1 MKRLLT
7 LCSLLAV
14 VGAARAVPQAGTGAP
29 AAAQSSSV
37 AASPEQYRATV
48 TTYCTGCHNA
58 RAKTGGLAL
67 DAMNFDAVANDA
79 VVWEKVVRKLRGRL
93 MPPPGAKQPSQQE
106 VDTLVGWLEG
116 RLDSAPQGPKT
127 GHVPIQRL
135 DRTEYAAS
143 VKALLGVDINV
154 KDVLPQDVEVEGFD
168 NIASALT
175 VSPAFVDQYV
185 SAARLIARQAVG
197 GPVLDD
203 VKYTL
208 AANRNPEGMPL
219 GLRDGMMFKHN
230 FPADGEYRINIL
242 FPDQTVGLY
251 TGTLENESTVV
262 IMVDGKIMFKKP
274 IGGLADLTLNN
285 RKAGDGRALI
295 MERFTKIPIQVQAGV
310 RTIVVG
316 FVERSRFESTDAF
329 SGGGRS
335 GYPGLGDVE
344 ILGPYNS
351 TGVSSPSR
359 ALIYVCN
366 PKTAGE
372 AVCAKQIAENLA
384 KRAFR
389 RPVTEADTTR
399 LMPFYEAGRKDGG
412 SFDQGVERLVTSVLA
427 SPDFL
432 YRAIRTPE
440 TTKEGALS
448 DLELA
453 SRLSFFLWNT
463 GPDKELLDL
472 AATKSLSRPATF
484 DAQVKRMLGDPKASS
499 LVSSFSMK
507 WLGLN
512 SLDSV
517 KPDPAVFPGFNE
529 QLRKDFLMEAELFIG
544 SILLEDRSIIDLMT
558 ADHTFVNDRLARHY
572 GIQGITGNQFRRV
585 TLEDKNR
592 FGLLGKAAVLMK
604 TSYGNRTSPVL
615 RGAWILD
622 RLMGTPPS
630 PPPPSVESNLAEPSA
645 EQPKT
650 VRARLEQ
657 HRDKPLCRQC
667 HGVIDPTGLALE
679 NFDSIGQFRTVDR
692 QAVNAP
698 IDASS
703 VLPNG
708 VAINGPVEMREQL
721 AGRPAM
727 FAQTFTEKLMMY
739 GINRELEYYD
749 MPQVRGIVH
758 NAAKD
763 NYKLS
768 SIVLGI
774 VHSDAFRKQGPIP
787 KGKEVAAK

>member
-1 MKRLLT
+1 MKRLFT
-7 LCSLLAV
+7 VCALLAAV
-14 VGAARAVPQAGTGAP
+14 TVSRAMPQAGRATP
-29 AAAQSSSV
+29 AAPQTGPAVAGSS
-37 AASPEQYRATV
+37 EQYHALV
-48 TTYCTGCHNA
+48 TTYCTGCHNT

-67 DAMNFDAVANDA
+67 DVMNFDAVANDA
-79 VVWEKVVRKLRGRL
+79 QVWEKVVRKLRGRL

-106 VDTLVGWLEG
+106 VDTLVGWLEV
-116 RLDSAPQGPKT
+116 RLDTDPQGPKA

-135 DRTEYAAS
+135 NRTEYAAS

-154 KDVLPQDVEVEGFD
+154 KDVLPQDVEVGGFD
-168 NIASALT
+168 NVASALS

-185 SAARLIARQAVG
+185 GAARLIAKQAVG

-208 AANRNPEGMPL
+208 AANRGAEAMPL
-219 GLRDGMMFKHN
+219 GLRDGVMFKHN

-251 TGTLENESTVV
+251 TGTLENESTLVM
-262 IMVDGKIMFKKP
+262 MVDGKIMFKKP

-295 MERFTKIPIQVQAGV
+295 MERFTKVPIKVQAGV
-310 RTIVVG
+310 RSVVVG
-316 FVERSRFESTDAF
+316 FVERSRFESTDNF

-351 TGVSSPSR
+351 SGVSSPSR
-359 ALIYVCN
+359 ALIYVCD

-372 AVCAKQIAENLA
+372 AVCAKKIAENLA
-384 KRAFR
+384 ARAFR
-389 RPVTEADTTR
+389 RPVTEADLAR
-399 LMPFYEAGRKDGG
+399 LMLFYDAARKDGG
-412 SFDQGVERLVTSVLA
+412 NFDQGIERLVTAVLA
-427 SPDFL
+427 SPAFL
-432 YRAIRTPE
+432 YRAIRTPD
-440 TTKEGALS
+440 TKEAPLT

-472 AATKSLSRPATF
+472 AAAKGLSKPGAI
-484 DAQVKRMLGDPKASS
+484 DAQVKRMLADPKASS

-517 KPDPAVFPGFNE
+517 KPDPAIFQGFNE
-529 QLRKDFLMEAELFIG
+529 ALRKDFSAETELFIS
-544 SILLEDRSIIDLMT
+544 SILLEDRSIMDLMT
-558 ADHTFVNDRLARHY
+558 ADHTFLNDRLARHY
-572 GIQGITGNQFRRV
+572 GIQGITGSQFRRV

-615 RGAWILD
+615 RGAWVLD
-622 RLMGTPPS
+622 KLMGTPPS
-630 PPPPSVESNLAEPSA
+630 PPPPSVDSNLAEPSA
-645 EQPKT
+645 EKPKT
-650 VRARLEQ
+650 VRERLEQ

-692 QAVNAP
+692 QAANAP

-721 AGRPAM
+721 SGRPAM
-727 FAQTFTEKLMMY
+727 FAQAFTEKLMMY
-739 GINRELEYYD
+739 AINRELDYFD
-749 MPQVRGIVH
+749 MPQVRAIVKG
-758 NAAKD
+758 AAKD

-768 SIVLGI
+768 SIVSGI
-774 VHSDAFRKQGPIP
+774 VHSDAFRKQGPAP
-787 KGKEVAAK
+787 KGKEVASK

>member
-1 MKRLLT
+1 
-7 LCSLLAV
+7 V
-14 VGAARAVPQAGTGAP
+14 
-29 AAAQSSSV
+29 
-37 AASPEQYRATV
+37 
-48 TTYCTGCHNA
+48 
-58 RAKTGGLAL
+58 KTGGLAL
-67 DAMNFDAVANDA
+67 DGMNFDAVANDA
-79 VVWEKVVRKLRGRL
+79 QVWEKVVRKLRGRL

-106 VDTLVGWLEG
+106 VDTLVGWLET
-116 RLDSAPQGPKT
+116 RLDSDPQGPKA
-127 GHVPIQRL
+127 GNVPIQRL

-154 KDVLPQDVEVEGFD
+154 KDVLPQDVEVGGFD
-168 NIASALT
+168 NVASALS

-185 SAARLIARQAVG
+185 NAARLIARQAVG

-203 VKYTL
+203 VKFTL
-208 AANRNPEGMPL
+208 AANRGGEAMPL

-251 TGTLENESTVV
+251 TGTLENESTLVM
-262 IMVDGKIMFKKP
+262 MVDGKIMFRKP
-274 IGGLADLTLNN
+274 IGGLNDLMINN

-295 MERFTKIPIQVQAGV
+295 MERFTKVPVKVQAGV
-310 RTIVVG
+310 RNVVIG
-316 FVERSRFESTDAF
+316 FVERSRFESTDSF
-329 SGGGRS
+329 TGGGRS

-359 ALIYVCN
+359 TLIYVCD
-366 PKTAGE
+366 PKSVGE
-372 AVCAKQIAENLA
+372 AACAKQIAENLA

-389 RPVTEADTTR
+389 RPVTDVDLAR
-399 LMPFYEAGRKDGG
+399 LMPFYESGRKDGG
-412 SFDQGVERLVTSVLA
+412 NFDSGVERLVTAVLA
-427 SPDFL
+427 SPAFL
-432 YRAIRTPE
+432 YRAIHTD
-440 TTKEGALS
+440 TKEASLT
-448 DLELA
+448 DVELA
-453 SRLSFFLWNT
+453 SRLAFFLWNT

-472 AATKSLSRPATF
+472 AVAKGLSKPGAL
-484 DAQVKRMLGDPKASS
+484 DAQVKRMLADPKASS

-517 KPDPAVFPGFNE
+517 KPDPAVFPGFND
-529 QLRKDFLMEAELFIG
+529 QLRKDFLTETELFI
-544 SILLEDRSIIDLMT
+544 SSVLLEDRSIMDLMT
-558 ADHTFVNDRLARHY
+558 ADHTFLNDRLARHY
-572 GIQGITGNQFRRV
+572 GIQGITGSQFRRV

-592 FGLLGKAAVLMK
+592 FGLLGKAAVLMR

-615 RGAWILD
+615 RGAWVLD
-622 RLMGTPPS
+622 KLMGTPPS

-650 VRARLEQ
+650 VRERLEQ

-679 NFDSIGQFRTVDR
+679 NFDSIGQFRVVDR
-692 QAVNAP
+692 QAANAR

-721 AGRPAM
+721 SSRPAM
-727 FAQTFTEKLMMY
+727 FAQAFTEKLMMY
-739 GINRELEYYD
+739 AINRELDYFD
-749 MPQVRGIVH
+749 MPQVRTIVH
-758 NAAKD
+758 SAAKD

-774 VHSDAFRKQGPIP
+774 VHSDAFRKQGPAAATA
-787 KGKEVAAK
+787 KQTAAK

>member
-1 MKRLLT
+1 M
-7 LCSLLAV
+7 
-14 VGAARAVPQAGTGAP
+14 PQTGRSTS
-29 AAAQSSSV
+29 AAAQPGPAAGSS
-37 AASPEQYRATV
+37 EQYHALV
-48 TTYCTGCHNA
+48 TTYCTGCHNT

-79 VVWEKVVRKLRGRL
+79 QVWEKVVRKLRGRL
-93 MPPPGAKQPSQQE
+93 MPPPGAKQPTQPE
-106 VDTLVGWLEG
+106 VDTLVGWLET
-116 RLDSAPQGPKT
+116 RLDTDPQGPKA

-135 DRTEYAAS
+135 NRTEYAAS

-154 KDVLPQDVEVEGFD
+154 KDVLPQDVEVGGFD
-168 NIASALT
+168 NIASALS

-185 SAARLIARQAVG
+185 SAARLIAKQAVG

-208 AANRNPEGMPL
+208 AANRGGEAMPL
-219 GLRDGMMFKHN
+219 GLRDGIMFKHN
-230 FPADGEYRINIL
+230 FPADGEYRINVL

-251 TGTLENESTVV
+251 TGTLENESTLVM
-262 IMVDGKIMFKKP
+262 MVDGKIMFKKP

-295 MERFTKIPIQVQAGV
+295 MERFTKVPIKVQAGV
-310 RTIVVG
+310 RNVVVG
-316 FVERSRFESTDAF
+316 FVERSRFESTDNF

-351 TGVSSPSR
+351 SGVSSLSR
-359 ALIYVCN
+359 ALIYVCD
-366 PKTAGE
+366 PKTVGE
-372 AVCAKQIAENLA
+372 AACAKKIAENLA
-384 KRAFR
+384 PRAFR
-389 RPVTEADTTR
+389 RPVTETDLAR
-399 LMPFYEAGRKDGG
+399 LMPFYDAARKDGG
-412 SFDQGVERLVTSVLA
+412 NFDQGIERLVTAVLA
-427 SPDFL
+427 SPAFL
-432 YRAIRTPE
+432 YRAIRTPD
-440 TTKEGALS
+440 TKEAPLT

-472 AATKSLSRPATF
+472 AVAKGLSKPGAI
-484 DAQVKRMLGDPKASS
+484 DAQVKRMLADPKAST

-517 KPDPAVFPGFNE
+517 KPDPAIFQGFNE
-529 QLRKDFLMEAELFIG
+529 VLRKDFSAETELFIS

-558 ADHTFVNDRLARHY
+558 ADHTFLNDRLARHY
-572 GIQGITGNQFRRV
+572 GIQGITGSQFRRV

-615 RGAWILD
+615 RGAWVLD
-622 RLMGTPPS
+622 KLMGTPPS

-645 EQPKT
+645 EKPKT
-650 VRARLEQ
+650 VRERLEQ

-692 QAVNAP
+692 QAANAP

-721 AGRPAM
+721 SGRPAM
-727 FAQTFTEKLMMY
+727 FAQAFTEKLMMY
-739 GINRELEYYD
+739 AINRELDYFD
-749 MPQVRGIVH
+749 MPQVRAIVH
-758 NAAKD
+758 AAAKD

-768 SIVLGI
+768 SIVSGI
-774 VHSDAFRKQGPIP
+774 VHSDAFRKQGPAP
-787 KGKEVAAK
+787 KGKEVASK

>member
-1 MKRLLT
+1 MKRLFI
-7 LCSLLAV
+7 LCSLLALV
-14 VGAARAVPQAGTGAP
+14 AVSRAIPQSAAPAVTQSGAAAAP
-29 AAAQSSSV
+29 
-37 AASPEQYRATV
+37 SPDQYRTIV
-48 TTYCTGCHNA
+48 TTYCTGCHNS

-67 DAMNFDAVANDA
+67 DGMNLDAVANDA
-79 VVWEKVVRKLRGRL
+79 QVWEKVVRKLRGRL

-106 VDTLVGWLEG
+106 VDTLVGWLET
-116 RLDSAPQGPKT
+116 RLDSDPQGPKAA
-127 GHVPIQRL
+127 HVPIQRL
-135 DRTEYAAS
+135 NRTEYAAS

-154 KDVLPQDVEVEGFD
+154 KDVLPQDVEVGGFD
-168 NIASALT
+168 NVASALT

-208 AANRNPEGMPL
+208 AANRGGEAMPL

-251 TGTLENESTVV
+251 TGTLENESTLVM
-262 IMVDGKIMFKKP
+262 MVDGKIMFKKP
-274 IGGLADLTLNN
+274 IGGLNDLMINN

-295 MERFTKIPIQVQAGV
+295 MERFTKIPVKVQAGV
-310 RTIVVG
+310 RNVVIG
-316 FVERSRFESTDAF
+316 FVERSRFESTDSF
-329 SGGGRS
+329 TGGGRS

-359 ALIYVCN
+359 ALIYVCDA
-366 PKTAGE
+366 KTVGE
-372 AVCAKQIAENLA
+372 AACARQIAESLA

-389 RPVTEADTTR
+389 RPVTEADLTR
-399 LMPFYEAGRKDGG
+399 LMPFYESGRKDGG
-412 SFDQGVERLVTSVLA
+412 NFDAGIERLVTAVLA
-427 SPDFL
+427 SPAFL
-432 YRAIRTPE
+432 YRSIHTDVKE
-440 TTKEGALS
+440 TSLT

-453 SRLSFFLWNT
+453 SRLSFFLWNA

-472 AATKSLSRPATF
+472 AVAKGLSKPGAL
-484 DAQVKRMLGDPKASS
+484 DVQVKRMLADPKASS

-517 KPDPAVFPGFNE
+517 KPDPTIFPGFNE
-529 QLRKDFLMEAELFIG
+529 QLRKDFSTETELFIS
-544 SILLEDRSIIDLMT
+544 SILLEDRSIMDLMT
-558 ADHTFVNDRLARHY
+558 ADHTFLNDRLARHY
-572 GIQGITGNQFRRV
+572 GIQGITGSQFRRV

-592 FGLLGKAAVLMK
+592 FGLLGKAAVLMR

-615 RGAWILD
+615 RGAWVLD
-622 RLMGTPPS
+622 KLMGTPPS
-630 PPPPSVESNLAEPSA
+630 PPPPSVDSNLAEPSA

-650 VRARLEQ
+650 VRERLEQ

-679 NFDSIGQFRTVDR
+679 NFDSIGQFRVVDR
-692 QAVNAP
+692 QAANAR

-721 AGRPAM
+721 SSRPAM
-727 FAQTFTEKLMMY
+727 FAQAFSEKLMMY
-739 GINRELEYYD
+739 AINRELDYFD
-749 MPQVRGIVH
+749 MPQVRAIIH

-774 VHSDAFRKQGPIP
+774 VHSDAFRKQGPV
-787 KGKEVAAK
+787 VAATKQTAAK

>member
-1 MKRLLT
+1 
-7 LCSLLAV
+7 
-14 VGAARAVPQAGTGAP
+14 
-29 AAAQSSSV
+29 
-37 AASPEQYRATV
+37 
-48 TTYCTGCHNA
+48 
-58 RAKTGGLAL
+58 
-67 DAMNFDAVANDA
+67 MNFDAVANDA
-79 VVWEKVVRKLRGRL
+79 PVWEKVVRKLRGRL

-106 VDTLVGWLEG
+106 VDTLVGWLEA
-116 RLDSAPQGPKT
+116 RLDSDPQGPKT

-154 KDVLPQDVEVEGFD
+154 KDLLPQDVEVAGFD
-168 NIASALT
+168 NVASALS

-185 SAARLIARQAVG
+185 SAARLIAKQAVG

-208 AANRNPEGMPL
+208 AANRGGEGMPL
-219 GLRDGMMFKHN
+219 GLRDGIMFKHN

-251 TGTLENESTVV
+251 TGTLENESTLVM
-262 IMVDGKIMFKKP
+262 MVDGKIMFKKP

-295 MERFTKIPIQVQAGV
+295 MERFTKIPIKVQAGV
-310 RTIVVG
+310 RNVVVG
-316 FVERSRFESTDAF
+316 FVERSRFESTDNF

-359 ALIYVCN
+359 ALIYVCD
-366 PKTAGE
+366 PKAVGE
-372 AVCAKQIAENLA
+372 APCAKQIAESLA

-389 RPVTEADTTR
+389 RPVTEADLAR
-399 LMPFYEAGRKDGG
+399 LMPFYEAGKRGAQARQGEASSNDGG
-412 SFDQGVERLVTSVLA
+412 NFDQGVERLVTAVLA

-432 YRAIRTPE
+432 YRTIHTPE
-440 TTKEGALS
+440 TKEAAIS

-453 SRLSFFLWNT
+453 SRLSFFIWNT
-463 GPDKELLDL
+463 APDKELLDL
-472 AATKSLSRPATF
+472 AGARGLSKPGAL
-484 DAQVKRMLGDPKASS
+484 DAQVKRMLADPKASS

-517 KPDPAVFPGFNE
+517 KPDPMVFPGFNE
-529 QLRKDFLMEAELFIG
+529 ALRKDFLTESELFIS

-558 ADHTFVNDRLARHY
+558 ADHTFLNDRLARHY
-572 GIQGITGNQFRRV
+572 GIQGITGSQFRRV

-615 RGAWILD
+615 RGAWVLD
-622 RLMGTPPS
+622 KLMGTPPS

-645 EQPKT
+645 EKPKT
-650 VRARLEQ
+650 VRERLEQ

-679 NFDSIGQFRTVDR
+679 NFDSIGQYRTVDR
-692 QAVNAP
+692 QAANAP

-721 AGRPAM
+721 SGRPAM
-727 FAQTFTEKLMMY
+727 FAQAFTEKLMMY
-739 GINRELEYYD
+739 AINRELDYFD
-749 MPQVRGIVH
+749 MPQVRAIVH
-758 NAAKD
+758 GAAKD

-768 SIVLGI
+768 SVVLGI
-774 VHSDAFRKQGPIP
+774 VHSDAFRKQGPT
-787 KGKEVAAK
+787 KAKDVAAK